1 MIQIQLNNLKSLL
14 DGELTHQTLMDYTG
28 KVSYRYIITYEK
40 KLIEE
45 DNANNKG
52 NS

>member
-1 MIQIQLNNLKSLL
+1 MEQQLDNVKTIL

-45 DNANNKG
+45 DNADNNG